1 MDIGQS
7 LWSKLAS
14 QIFRSNFYLKKK
26 HKNQSKVPPDLVKFP
41 DPLFWSQ
48 AENLSTPV
56 MGLVGDG
63 RWHKSVAR

>member
-1 MDIGQS
+1 MKPVGKSEFQET
-7 LWSKLAS
+7 KLD
-14 QIFRSNFYLKKK
+14 FEKY
-26 HKNQSKVPPDLVKFP
+26 KNQSKVPPDLVKFP